1 MSEAVKMQDF
11 FYVAISM
18 HRSGADGM
26 AATWDF
32 FKSQLPR
39 CAPVGLQ
46 LPQLLLHSRQPAAL
60 HHRVLSRRPAAGTS
74 CW

>member
-39 CAPVGLQ
+39 CAPGLVGS
-46 LPQLLLHSRQPAAL
+46 SR
-60 HHRVLSRRPAAGTS
+60 AGEACGAQGGIVPS
-74 CW
+74 PS